1 MRPQGGHLFLRLT
14 GMALL
19 AWLGGALG
27 KSLAYL
33 GAYPEKYALVV
44 FGLLGAL
51 VGLVLT
57 PYIVLPPLNYIR
69 RRIVELPAQTVWAG
83 ILGMTLGLMVS
94 ALLSVPLRLLPSP
107 LSETLTLVAHLL
119 LGYLGAFI
127 FVARQND
134 LAAFMTTF
142 RRLGQSATSGVPGQ
156 SPWVYVVDTSAL
168 IDGRIVDMARLGFL
182 QGTLLVPRFILT
194 ELQGIADALD
204 GDKRRRGRRGLDML
218 RELQSIPSVEV
229 RITDM
234 DVPDERE
241 VDRKV
246 IALAQRLG
254 AQVLTTDYNL
264 SQIARLHQVRVLNIH
279 DLAKIMQPPVL
290 PGERLTLSISQ
301 AGKGADQG
309 VGFLPDGT
317 MVVVEGGRDLIG
329 SKAEVQITKVLQTT
343 GGRIVFARP
352 ISSARSRS

>member
-1 MRPQGGHLFLRLT
+1 MKRGGHLFLRLL
-14 GMALL
+14 GMFLL
-19 AWLGGALG
+19 GWLGVALG
-27 KSLAYL
+27 RTLAFL
-33 GAYPEKYALVV
+33 GAYPEKYAIVLYA
-44 FGLLGAL
+44 LLGAL

-94 ALLSVPLRLLPSP
+94 SLLSVPLRLLPSP
-107 LSETLTLVAHLL
+107 LSETVTLATHLML
-119 LGYLGAFI
+119 AYLGAFI

-134 LAAFMTTF
+134 LAAFMAAF
-142 RRLGQSATSGVPGQ
+142 RRLGQPSAAAPTQ
-156 SPWVYVVDTSAL
+156 QPWVYVVDTSAL

-218 RELQSIPSVEV
+218 RELQSIPAVEV

-234 DVPDERE
+234 DVPDEKE

-264 SQIARLHQVRVLNIH
+264 TQIGRLHQVQVLNIH

-290 PGERLTLSISQ
+290 PGERLTISITQ
-301 AGKGADQG
+301 VGKSPDQG

-329 SKAEVQITKVLQTT
+329 SKADVQITKVLQTT

-352 ISSARSRS
+352 AQPGRKSA

>member
-1 MRPQGGHLFLRLT
+1 MKHSAHLFLRLLGMFLLGWL
-14 GMALL
+14 GMAVGRTL
-19 AWLGGALG
+19 AF
-27 KSLAYL
+27 L
-33 GAYPEKYALVV
+33 GAYPEKYAVLVYT
-44 FGLLGAL
+44 LLGAL
-51 VGLVLT
+51 VGLILT

-69 RRIVELPAQTVWAG
+69 RRVLELPAQTVWAG
-83 ILGMTLGLMVS
+83 ILGMTLGLLVS
-94 ALLSVPLRLLPSP
+94 SLLSVPLRLLPSP
-107 LSETLTLVAHLL
+107 LRETLTLAAHLIL
-119 LGYLGAFI
+119 AYLGAFI

-134 LAAFMTTF
+134 LAAFMATF
-142 RRLGQSATSGVPGQ
+142 RRLGQSGSTAPTQ
-156 SPWVYVVDTSAL
+156 QPWVYVVDTSAL

-234 DVPDERE
+234 DVPDEKE

-264 SQIARLHQVRVLNIH
+264 TQIGRLHQVQVLNIH

-290 PGERLTLSISQ
+290 PGERLTISITQ
-301 AGKGADQG
+301 TGKSPDQG

-329 SKAEVQITKVLQTT
+329 SKADVQITKVLQTT

-352 ISSARSRS
+352 ISQGRKGA

>member
-1 MRPQGGHLFLRLT
+1 MEMRGPYLPLRLL
-14 GMALL
+14 GMALVG
-19 AWLGGALG
+19 WLGAAFGRWF
-27 KSLAYL
+27 AYW
-33 GAYPEKYALVV
+33 GGYPERFSIAL
-44 FGLLGAL
+44 FSLLGAL

-57 PYIVLPPLNYIR
+57 PYIILPPLNYIR
-69 RRIVELPAQTVWAG
+69 RRVVELPAQTVWAG
-83 ILGMTLGLMVS
+83 ILGMTLGLAVS

-107 LSETLTLVAHLL
+107 LSEVSTLVAHLL
-119 LGYLGAFI
+119 MGYLGAFI

-134 LAAFMTTF
+134 LATFMATF
-142 RRLGQSATSGVPGQ
+142 RRLGQAPAAGVGSP

-168 IDGRIVDMARLGFL
+168 IDGRIVEMARLGFL
-182 QGTLLVPRFILT
+182 QGTLLIPRFILT

-218 RELQSIPSVEV
+218 RELQSIPTVEV

-234 DVPDERE
+234 DVPDEKE

-264 SQIARLHQVRVLNIH
+264 SQIARLHQVQVLNIH

-290 PGERLTLSISQ
+290 PGERITISISQ
-301 AGKGADQG
+301 VGKSPDQG

-317 MVVVEGGRDLIG
+317 MVVVEEGRPLVG

-352 ISSARSRS
+352 ISSGRKRP